1 YVFPAALEEDI
12 RLITYIENAMIYGDG
27 RPYNICLIIPDFV
40 VLKKFAEKH
49 CLPADPKEMIKN
61 QEIKTLIET
70 EINNFLKNKYASYEI
85 PKKYIYISETFTLEN
100 GMLTQ
105 TMKLKRRVVFDKYK
119 DQIEALYK
127 C

>member
-1 YVFPAALEEDI
+1 
-12 RLITYIENAMIYGDG
+12 
-27 RPYNICLIIPDFV
+27 
-40 VLKKFAEKH
+40 LKKFAEKH